1 MIRPSAV
8 LALAVLAVAAAGCSS
23 DGPEQVA
30 AGHSHAGGAMVS
42 MAVGDGTTSSEV
54 GYSLDGLQ
62 VRERPD
68 GIGEVR
74 FRIDDFEGEPVTDY
88 VEELTKE
95 LHLYVVNDDL
105 TVFRH
110 LHPTRDED
118 GTWSAPFDVPDA
130 GGYRVVTEFVARD
143 EGGNGDHVVLGRPLA
158 LPPGDPGD
166 TVAGDELVGVTV
178 SQAPTTGPNG
188 LLRLVVRDAAGDP
201 VALGTYLG
209 AYSHVTGFHTGTGAM
224 VHLHPLAAPGGHRG
238 RIGAHLPLR
247 HRRARRLPPLR
258 AGARR
263 RLPAHGAGGAHRVGS
278 VNVTVVTGFSNRL
291 SRMLTCTSHSPGR
304 GTTTSPR

>member
-1 MIRPSAV
+1 MTIRRHHAA
-8 LALAVLAVAAAGCSS
+8 LCGALAALAGAAAGCSS
-23 DGPEQVA
+23 EGPEQVA
-30 AGHSHAGGAMVS
+30 AGHSHVGGAMVS

-74 FRIDDFEGEPVTDY
+74 FRIDDSEGVPVTDY

-209 AYSHVTGFHTGTGAM
+209 AYSHVTGFHTTTGAM
-224 VHLHPLAAPGGHRG
+224 VHLHPLAAPEITEDGSELTFHSDIAVPGDY
-238 RIGAHLPLR
+238 
-247 HRRARRLPPLR
+247 RLF
-258 AGARR
+258 AQV
-263 RLPAHGAGGAHRVGS
+263 RVDGFLH
-278 VNVTVVTGFSNRL
+278 TVPVELTVRPST
-291 SRMLTCTSHSPGR
+291 SRS
-304 GTTTSPR
+304 

>member
-1 MIRPSAV
+1 VTRPSAA
-8 LALAVLAVAAAGCSS
+8 LALAVLAATAGCSAK
-23 DGPEQVA
+23 GTEQVA
-30 AGHSHAGGAMVS
+30 AGHSHADGAMVS

-74 FRIDDFEGEPVTDY
+74 FRIDDSEGEPVTDY

-110 LHPTRDED
+110 LHPTRDES

-166 TVAGDELVGVTV
+166 TVAGDELVSVSV
-178 SQAPTTGPNG
+178 SQAPTTGSTG
-188 LLRLVVRDAAGDP
+188 LMRLVVRDAAGAP

-209 AYSHVTGFHTGTGAM
+209 AYSHVTGFHTETGAM
-224 VHLHPLAAPGGHRG
+224 VHLHPLAAPEVTEDGSELTFHSDIDEPGDY
-238 RIGAHLPLR
+238 
-247 HRRARRLPPLR
+247 RLF
-258 AGARR
+258 AQV
-263 RLPAHGAGGAHRVGS
+263 RVDGFLHT
-278 VNVTVVTGFSNRL
+278 VPVELTVVRS
-291 SRMLTCTSHSPGR
+291 
-304 GTTTSPR
+304 TSPS